1 MKKYLLSFLLLCS
14 FSLAF
19 SLKTNAQCQASFTWS
34 QTYNNQGDF
43 VSNSSNFT
51 SGSTVYS
58 WNWGDNNFGWSNY
71 SNTISHVY
79 QNPGTYYV
87 CMTLYDSATQCTD
100 VYCDSVTI
108 FGTPIASSCDANF
121 VVYTDSLNPNQA
133 WIYDQSTGSP
143 NMSYLWLWGD
153 NTSSNTQIASH
164 VYSQTGT
171 YTICLILSDTATLCA
186 DTTCATINVVR
197 LSQEAAAVPFYVNV
211 VGGPLQTLQIEAQ
224 HISVFPNPAENKINI
239 NAGNLPDGKKFRVLD
254 ITGRISL
261 QGSISGNEIGIESLE
276 SGLYIL
282 QIESGNGEFMTHRF
296 VKK

>member
-1 MKKYLLSFLLLCS
+1 MKKQLPAFLLICI
-14 FSLAF
+14 FSLAI

-51 SGSTVYS
+51 IGYTVYS
-58 WNWGDNNFGWSNY
+58 WNWGDNNYGWSNY

-87 CMTLYDSATQCTD
+87 CMTLYDSATQCTG
-100 VYCDSVTI
+100 VFCDSVTI
-108 FGTPIASSCDANF
+108 FGNPIASSCNANF

-133 WIYDQSTGSP
+133 WIYDQSTGSS

-197 LSQEAAAVPFYVNV
+197 LSQEAAGVPFYVNV
-211 VGGPLQTLQIEAQ
+211 VGGPLQIAAIEAEQ
-224 HISVFPNPAENKINI
+224 ISIYPNPAENKINFI
-239 NAGNLPDGKKFRVLD
+239 SGNLLEGKRYRVLD
-254 ITGRISL
+254 ISGRICM
-261 QGSISGNEIGIESLE
+261 QGSISGSEIGIESLE
-276 SGLYIL
+276 SGMYLL
-282 QIESGNGEFMTHRF
+282 QIENGNSELMTQRF